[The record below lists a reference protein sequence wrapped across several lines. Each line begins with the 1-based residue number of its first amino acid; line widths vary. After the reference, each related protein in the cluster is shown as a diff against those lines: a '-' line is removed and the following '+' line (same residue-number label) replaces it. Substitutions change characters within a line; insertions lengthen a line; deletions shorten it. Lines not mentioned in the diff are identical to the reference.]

1 MLRIPRRAVRAAPFA
16 RDARCSGDTVASAAA
31 RATMQSYVRPVIT
44 GRYTSPAVSRYACMI
59 TAVSVAWHALREP
72 SVTHPAAPSFRRTPR
87 SPVIIHAA
95 TVFPSPGLIAKIT
108 LGIRR
113 EGIGSGASQ
122 KRRDGGAHASLSLS
136 LSLPPSRAAPS
147 RVCELARSRG
157 GSKSIG
163 SKSIGDIRVAEKK
176 EN

>member
-1 MLRIPRRAVRAAPFA
+1 
-16 RDARCSGDTVASAAA
+16 
-31 RATMQSYVRPVIT
+31 
-44 GRYTSPAVSRYACMI
+44 MI

-136 LSLPPSRAAPS
+136 LSLPPALLPRAFANWRDRAVEVKAS
-147 RVCELARSRG
+147 EVKASGISAWRKR
-157 GSKSIG
+157 
-163 SKSIGDIRVAEKK
+163 KK
-176 EN
+176 TEA